1 MPDTKFEYCQN
12 ANRFIHKCKEIMV
25 KLVIRILP
33 VALVYFFGCENN
45 VADDS
50 DQCSVVE
57 AYYEES
63 VAPILTQNCIGC
75 HSGSTPSGGISL
87 ETFSSVQNGMGSVL
101 DRVNR
106 EQGSSGFMPDGGSKL
121 PGTDLDILQTFLDMD
136 CE

>member
-1 MPDTKFEYCQN
+1 MMKK
-12 ANRFIHKCKEIMV
+12 I
-25 KLVIRILP
+25 IRILP

-45 VADDS
+45 VADDP
-50 DQCSVVE
+50 DQNPTDCSIIE

-75 HSGSTPSGGISL
+75 HSGSTPSGSLSL
-87 ETFSSVQNGMGSVL
+87 ETYSSVKNGMGSVL

-106 EQGSSGFMPDGGSKL
+106 VQGSSGFMPQSGSKL
-121 PGTDLDILQTFLDMD
+121 HETDLDILQTFFDMD